1 MRVLV
6 IGGDGTIGQAI
17 VRALSPRH
25 EVIRASR
32 SKSEVKVDIT
42 DVASIQRMYRSVGR
56 LDAVVCAAGEGK
68 FGPLAVLTDEDFR
81 FTLSS
86 KLMGQVNVV
95 RYGIDHVNDRGSFT
109 ITTGILFEQPS
120 PGSAAIAPVNGALI
134 GFVRAAALELPRG
147 IRINDCCPGWVS
159 ETLKAMGMDP
169 KGGTPADVV
178 ARDYV
183 ASVEGSFTGRSL
195 RNVGS

>member
-6 IGGDGTIGQAI
+6 VGANGTIGQAI
-17 VRALSPRH
+17 VRALASRH

-32 SKSEVKVDIT
+32 SRSEVKVDLT
-42 DVASIQRMYRSVGR
+42 DADSIRSMYGSLGR
-56 LDAVVCAAGEGK
+56 LDAVVCAAGEGVFK
-68 FGPLAVLTDEDFR
+68 PLAQLDDEDFR

-86 KLMGQVNVV
+86 KLMGQVNLV
-95 RYGIDHVNDRGSFT
+95 RHGVDHLNDRGSFT
-109 ITTGILFEQPS
+109 LTTGVLFEKPS
-120 PGSAAIAPVNGALI
+120 PGSGVLALVNGALI

-159 ETLKAMGMDP
+159 ETLGAMGMNP
-169 KGGTPADVV
+169 KDGTPADIV

-183 ASVEGSFTGRSL
+183 ASVEGTLTGRSL
-195 RNVGS
+195 RDAAG

>member
-6 IGGDGTIGQAI
+6 VGASGTIGQAI

-25 EVIRASR
+25 EVVRASR
-32 SKSEVKVDIT
+32 SRSEVQVDIT
-42 DVASIQRMYRSVGR
+42 NPESIRRMYQAVGR
-56 LDAVVCAAGEGK
+56 VDAVVSAAGEGK

-81 FTLSS
+81 FSISS
-86 KLMGQVNVV
+86 KLMGQVNLV
-95 RYGIDHVNDRGSFT
+95 RYGIDDVNDRGSFT
-109 ITTGILFEQPS
+109 LTTGILFEQPI
-120 PGSAAIAPVNGALI
+120 PGSGVIAPVNGALI

-159 ETLKAMGMDP
+159 ETLQAMGMDP

-183 ASVEGSFTGRSL
+183 AAVEGTFTGRSL
-195 RNVGS
+195 RNVGT